1 MKRILFYTTC
11 CFWALAFSSCNESDH
26 NIDTETPDESGPTI
40 SGEEGSS
47 GSIPT
52 TDKILGIPFPVTSIT
67 EDAGQSSF
75 IYHNNKMIQ
84 GKSRYPYYGFRNYD
98 FQIKEQPL
106 QINITLYDEYD
117 NSETQ
122 LSYTDIKTNKYGFI
136 TEAAYKYKSNGTITN
151 GKLEA
156 SYDSKGYMIKQEINE
171 QFGNEYVLFTADYV
185 WEKENLK
192 QLSIYFEEKYD
203 YDEYQERQYESDIY
217 TLEYSNN
224 ASQNPNTGI
233 YFWRDIYGGDDATFD
248 FMWYSGLF
256 GKTGKNIPISATNK
270 YSWKIVKSG
279 SNIINEE
286 GEGEEEQGEEYTDI
300 KAFYNQDGSI
310 SSIQYSYDNDYEF
323 IHYGYNKKGNLSNTN
338 Y

>member
-11 CFWALAFSSCNESDH
+11 CFLALAFSSCSESDH
-26 NIDTETPDESGPTI
+26 NIDTEKPDESGPTI
-40 SGEEGSS
+40 SDEEGSL

-52 TDKILGIPFPVTSIT
+52 TDKVLGILFPVTSIT
-67 EDAGQSSF
+67 EEDGQSSF
-75 IYHNNKMIQ
+75 IYQNNKMIQ
-84 GKSRYPYYGFRNYD
+84 GTSRYPYYGFRNFD

-117 NSETQ
+117 NSETK

-156 SYDSKGYMIKQEINE
+156 SYDSKGYMTKQEIYE
-171 QFGNEYVLFTADYV
+171 QFGNEYFLFTAYYI
-185 WEKENLK
+185 WENENLK
-192 QLSIYFEEKYD
+192 QLSIYYEEKYD
-203 YDEYQERQYESDIY
+203 YDEYQECQYESDIY

-233 YFWRDIYGGDDATFD
+233 YFGRDISGDEVTFD

-256 GKTGKNIPISATNK
+256 GKTGKNIPIRATNN
-270 YSWKIVKSG
+270 YSWRTEKSNT
-279 SNIINEE
+279 NIID
-286 GEGEEEQGEEYTDI
+286 EEEGEEYTDI
-300 KAFYNQDGSI
+300 KTFYNQDGSI
-310 SSIQYSYDNDYEF
+310 SSIQYSFDNDYEY
-323 IHYGYNKKGNLSNTN
+323 IYHYGYNEEGNLNNTN